1 VSIVILESFVD
12 RPPLEYAKPIE
23 KGKCKPQRE
32 LIDKHRDFMAL
43 FEDPVPEGQRKVKEI
58 EKPEVKKE
66 RIKKETLVNH
76 LIEQEKEKKEC
87 K

>member
-1 VSIVILESFVD
+1 
-12 RPPLEYAKPIE
+12 
-23 KGKCKPQRE
+23 
-32 LIDKHRDFMAL
+32 MAL